1 MSERE
6 GSGRRRRI
14 VVMAGVLCA
23 GFAGA
28 AVLLTVRQ
36 GGGGTDGVAARSGSA
51 PSASTAPASIVRRPL
66 EGFGETAFRVTPPG
80 GPATA
85 WCALLAENDATRTT
99 GLMEQR
105 DLRGYDGMVFRF
117 PQASAGRFHMRGTLI
132 PLSIA
137 FFDADGAF
145 VSSADMVPCPDSVA
159 TCPTYGA
166 DGAFLHALE
175 VPGGGLDELG
185 VGTGSRLSFP
195 ATTCSS

>member
-1 MSERE
+1 AE
-6 GSGRRRRI
+6 
-14 VVMAGVLCA
+14 
-23 GFAGA
+23 
-28 AVLLTVRQ
+28 T
-36 GGGGTDGVAARSGSA
+36 GSA
-51 PSASTAPASIVRRPL
+51 PSASTEPAATAPASTERRPL

-80 GPATA
+80 GPAAA
-85 WCALLAENDATRTT
+85 WCALLADSDETRAT

-117 PQASAGRFHMRGTLI
+117 SRASAGRFHMRGTLI

-145 VSSADMVPCPDSVA
+145 VSSADMVPCPDRAA

-185 VGTGSRLSFP
+185 VGPGSRLSFP
-195 ATTCSS
+195 ATACSS